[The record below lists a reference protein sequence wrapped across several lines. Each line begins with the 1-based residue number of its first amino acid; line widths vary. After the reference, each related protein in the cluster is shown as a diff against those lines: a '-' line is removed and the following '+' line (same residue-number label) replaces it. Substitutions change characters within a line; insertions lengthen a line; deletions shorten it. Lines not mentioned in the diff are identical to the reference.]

1 MTQPARSKY
10 MESKV
15 LTASQPQL
23 HLMLLEGA
31 VRFGQ
36 KAIELWDD
44 QAQAA
49 AVDSFIERLMDITEE
64 LSRSTTGRD
73 NEISLR
79 LEEEY
84 AYLYRELASCRMNQD
99 RSALQKCLE
108 LLNYQRDT
116 WRMACEQLENVEE
129 TPMPKSGPAPVSY
142 VASPTDATS
151 FSLDA

>member
-1 MTQPARSKY
+1 MSGPSRSKY
-10 MESKV
+10 MESKI

-36 KAIELWDD
+36 KAVELWDD
-44 QAQAA
+44 QEHAA
-49 AVDSFIERLMDITEE
+49 TVDSFIERLMDITEE

-73 NEISLR
+73 NEVSLR

-84 AYLYRELASCRMNQD
+84 AFIFRELASCRMNQD
-99 RSALQKCLE
+99 RSKLEKSLE
-108 LLNYQRDT
+108 LLSYQRDT
-116 WRMACEQLENVEE
+116 WRQACEQLETV
-129 TPMPKSGPAPVSY
+129 TDMPLPESGPAPVTY
-142 VASPTDATS
+142 VATPSDTTS

>member
-1 MTQPARSKY
+1 MTQASQSKY
-10 MESKV
+10 MESKI

-36 KAIELWDD
+36 KAVELWNE
-44 QAQAA
+44 QEHATT
-49 AVDSFIERLMDITEE
+49 VDALIERLLDITEE

-73 NEISLR
+73 NEVSLR

-84 AYLYRELASCRMNQD
+84 AFIFRELAYSRMNRD
-99 RSALQKCLE
+99 LSKLQKCLD
-108 LLNYQRDT
+108 LLNYQRET
-116 WRMACEQLENVEE
+116 WRQACEQLETVAE
-129 TPMPKSGPAPVSY
+129 TPLPKSGPAPVSF
-142 VASPTDATS
+142 VATPTDTTS